1 MSLLGTE
8 NMVVRRR
15 GDALDGCHLDCGDV
29 VMLVP
34 TLDRLSK
41 GLRQPLV
48 IMIWRNVELG
58 I

>member
-1 MSLLGTE
+1 
-8 NMVVRRR
+8 MVVRRR